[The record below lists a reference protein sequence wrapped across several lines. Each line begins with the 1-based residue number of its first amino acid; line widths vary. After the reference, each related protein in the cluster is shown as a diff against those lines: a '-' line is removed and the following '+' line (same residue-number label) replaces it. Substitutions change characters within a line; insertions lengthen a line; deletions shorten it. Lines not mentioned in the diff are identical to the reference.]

1 MTMPRRRALLAAV
14 ALLPV
19 AALAAALPA
28 PAQPVA
34 ALFDGLR
41 ANLKAGKATPFA
53 TRAAALGP
61 VVDKTFD
68 LDAILHASVGPR
80 LTGFTPEQQSALFA
94 AFRDYSVATWVA
106 NFDTDEGQ
114 RFDIAPA
121 LRAVGTD
128 QVVETH
134 IVPATADPTRLDFV
148 MHETPQGWRAV
159 DVLVDG
165 AISRTAVQ
173 RSDFRA
179 FLTGSDPAP
188 LIAMLK
194 DKTAALAK

>member
-1 MTMPRRRALLAAV
+1 VTRLRRRALLAAL

-19 AALAAALPA
+19 AARAADLSAQ
-28 PAQPVA
+28 AQPIA
-34 ALFDGLR
+34 GLFDGLQ
-41 ANLKAGKATPFA
+41 ANMKAGKSTPFA
-53 TRAAALGP
+53 TRAAKLGP
-61 VVDKTFD
+61 IVEGSFD
-68 LDAILHASVGPR
+68 LQGILHASVGPK
-80 LTGFTPEQQSALFA
+80 LAGFTPGQQAALFA

-114 RFDIAPA
+114 RFEIVPG
-121 LRAVGTD
+121 LRAVGAD
-128 QVVETH
+128 QVVQTR
-134 IVPATADPTRLDFV
+134 IVPTTGSPTRLDFV

-179 FLTGSDPAP
+179 FLKGSDPAP
-188 LIAMLK
+188 LISMLK
-194 DKTAALAK
+194 DKAAALAK

>member
-1 MTMPRRRALLAAV
+1 MTALRRRALLAAL

-19 AALAAALPA
+19 AASGADLPA
-28 PAQPVA
+28 PAQPIA
-34 ALFDGLR
+34 ALFDGLQ

-61 VVDKTFD
+61 VVDKVFD
-68 LDAILHASVGPR
+68 LEAILQASVGPR
-80 LTGFTPEQQSALFA
+80 FAAFTPEQQAALFA

-114 RFDIAPA
+114 RFEIAPA
-121 LRAVGTD
+121 LRTVGTD

-134 IVPATADPTRLDFV
+134 IVPATGDPTRLDFV
-148 MHETPQGWRAV
+148 MHETPQGWRAT

-179 FLTGSDPAP
+179 FLKGSDPAP